1 LYPRLDQQ
9 AGTAWATRALGMQ
22 HEQIRELAIQLE
34 RAFEAAGE
42 RWNSDIAFNLA
53 TALARLDA
61 LISSHLAQ
69 EERFI
74 PSLLDPVGGT

>member
-1 LYPRLDQQ
+1 
-9 AGTAWATRALGMQ
+9 MQ

-34 RAFEAAGE
+34 KAFETAHE
-42 RWNSDIAFNLA
+42 RWSTDVAFNLA

-61 LISSHLAQ
+61 LISSHVAQ

-74 PSLLDPVGGT
+74 PSLLEYAEAS